1 MWHLVVYYTVL
12 CLLSTTKYVAQNK
25 KFRPL
30 SHFSYSKA
38 LLIFGNKIYFMIK
51 KILILSALAV
61 FSVGCKSPKP
71 ITQETPTDKKKS
83 DLKEYSKVIT
93 SEAKSDE
100 GLFTTH
106 FVDDKLYFEIP
117 VDLFEKDMLLVSRI
131 AGVPS
136 GFGGGYVNAGSK
148 VNEQVVRWV
157 KRNGNIDM
165 KVISFENQSDEESP
179 IYKSVQ
185 ANNFFP
191 ILFSSKIET
200 WSKDSSSVVIDAS
213 DLFESEV
220 DAINGISSNLRKRY
234 KVKKLDKSRSYI
246 ESANSYPKNIEVKHV
261 MTYEAETPP
270 ERDQAGTISML
281 LNQSMILLPEEKMQP
296 RLADYRVGW
305 FTIDKYDYDSEELKA
320 DDYEIIRRWKLV
332 PKDMEAYKRGELV
345 EPVDPIVY
353 YLDPATPEKWRP
365 YFKQGIEDW
374 NVAFEKAGFKNAI
387 IAKDPPSKEEDPEFS
402 PEDVRYSVVRY
413 VASTTRNAVG
423 PSVTD
428 PRTGEIIESDII
440 WYHNHLRS
448 YRNRFMIEAG
458 AQNPNARTLNTPEAE
473 IGEMMRMVIAHEVG
487 HALGLPHNMKASS
500 AYPTDSLRSAEFTQ
514 KYGLTPSI
522 MDYARVNYVAQP
534 GDEDVRYI
542 RMMGPYDLYA
552 INWGYRYLP
561 AANSPQSEKVTLD
574 EWILEKAGDPI
585 YEFGNGYSGADPQS
599 QRESL
604 GDDQIKAGEYAV
616 ANLKKVVPNLI
627 EWTSKDGYGYDDL
640 DEVYRELSYMWRGY
654 MSHVITNVGGIY
666 ETRKTSDQAGAVY
679 EPVPQEVQK
688 DAVEFLNREAFSTP
702 TWMLDRDLLARIEAT
717 EATQRIQA
725 LQTRALEN
733 LLEKDRIKR
742 MIANEEANNNEA
754 YTAMEM
760 MTELR
765 KGVFSELYNSKSTD
779 AYRRNLQRSFVDVA
793 ASYVK
798 ELENRENDEVL
809 KSDIMAL
816 MRGELN
822 KLKTDINRRK
832 NRVNDSLTK
841 YHWEDLVARIDA
853 AILTEA

>member
-1 MWHLVVYYTVL
+1 M
-12 CLLSTTKYVAQNK
+12 
-25 KFRPL
+25 
-30 SHFSYSKA
+30 
-38 LLIFGNKIYFMIK
+38 
-51 KILILSALAV
+51 
-61 FSVGCKSPKP
+61 
-71 ITQETPTDKKKS
+71 
-83 DLKEYSKVIT
+83 
-93 SEAKSDE
+93 
-100 GLFTTH
+100 
-106 FVDDKLYFEIP
+106 
-117 VDLFEKDMLLVSRI
+117 
-131 AGVPS
+131 
-136 GFGGGYVNAGSK
+136 NAGSK

-157 KRNGNIDM
+157 KRDGNIDM
-165 KVISFENQSDEESP
+165 KVISFENQSEEESP
-179 IYKSVQ
+179 IYQSVQ

-200 WSKDSSSVVIDAS
+200 WSKDSTSVVIEAGP
-213 DLFESEV
+213 LFENEV
-220 DAINGISSNLRKRY
+220 DAINGISESLRKRY

-246 ESANSYPKNIEVKHV
+246 ESANAYPKNIEVKHV
-261 MTYEAETPP
+261 MTYEAENPP

-281 LNQSMILLPEEKMQP
+281 LNQSMILLPENKMQP

-305 FTIDKYDYDSEELKA
+305 FTIDKYDYNSEELKA

-332 PKDMEAYKRGELV
+332 PKDIEAYKRGELV
-345 EPVDPIVY
+345 EPEDPIVY

-387 IAKDPPSKEEDPEFS
+387 IAKDPPSEEEDPEFS

-458 AQNPNARTLNTPEAE
+458 AQNPNARTLNTPEEE

-500 AYPTDSLRSAEFTQ
+500 AYPTDSLRSAEFTR

-534 GDEDVRYI
+534 EDKDVRYI

-561 AANSPQSEKVTLD
+561 EAKSTKAEKATLD
-574 EWILEKAGDPI
+574 KWILEKAGDPI

-604 GDDQIKAGEYAV
+604 GDDQVKASEYGI

-627 EWTSKDGYGYDDL
+627 AWTSKDGYAYDDL
-640 DEVYRELSYMWRGY
+640 DEVYRELNYMWRGY
-654 MSHVITNVGGIY
+654 LSHVITNVGGVY

-679 EPVPQEVQK
+679 EPVPANVQEN
-688 DAVEFLNREAFSTP
+688 AIEFLNNEAFRTP
-702 TWMLDRDLLARIEAT
+702 SWLLDQDLLGRIEAS
-717 EATQRIQA
+717 EVRGRIQA

-733 LLEKDRIKR
+733 LLEKDRLKR
-742 MIANEEANNNEA
+742 MIANEEVNGNKI
-754 YTAMEM
+754 YTVTKM
-760 MTELR
+760 MTDLR
-765 KGVFSELYNSKSTD
+765 KGIFSELYNAAKSD
-779 AYRRNLQRSFVDVA
+779 AYKRNLQRSFVDVA

-798 ELENRENDEVL
+798 QLKNRENDEVL

-822 KLKTDINRRK
+822 RLKKDINSRK
-832 NRVNDSLTK
+832 NRINHDLTR
-841 YHWEDLVARIDA
+841 YHWNDLIARIDE
-853 AILTEA
+853 AILIEA

>member
-1 MWHLVVYYTVL
+1 
-12 CLLSTTKYVAQNK
+12 
-25 KFRPL
+25 
-30 SHFSYSKA
+30 
-38 LLIFGNKIYFMIK
+38 MIK
-51 KILILSALAV
+51 KILLLGMFATLGL
-61 FSVGCKSPKP
+61 GCKSPKAV
-71 ITQETPTDKKKS
+71 TQESSKSEKKES
-83 DLKEYSKVIT
+83 DLKEYSQVIT
-93 SEAKSDE
+93 AKAKSDE

-117 VDLFEKDMLLVSRI
+117 TELFEKDMLLVSRI

-136 GFGGGYVNAGSK
+136 RFGGGYVNAGSK

-157 KRNGNIDM
+157 KRDGNVDM

-200 WSKDSSSVVIDAS
+200 WNNDSTSVVIDAS
-213 DLFESEV
+213 GLFEKEV
-220 DAINGISSNLRKRY
+220 DAINGISSSLRKRY
-234 KVKKLDKSRSYI
+234 KVKKLDNSRSYI
-246 ESANSYPKNIEVKHV
+246 ESAHAYPKNIEVKHV

-270 ERDQAGTISML
+270 DRDQAGTISML
-281 LNQSMILLPEEKMQP
+281 LNQSMILLPEDKMRP
-296 RLADYRVGW
+296 RLANDRVGW

-332 PKDMEAYKRGELV
+332 PKDIEAYKRGELV
-345 EPVDPIVY
+345 EPVEPIVY

-387 IAKDPPSKEEDPEFS
+387 IAKDPPSKEEDPGFS

-413 VASTTRNAVG
+413 VASTTRNAMG
-423 PSVTD
+423 PSVSD

-458 AQNPNARTLNTPEAE
+458 AQNPKARTLNTPEEE

-542 RMMGPYDLYA
+542 RMLGPYDLYA
-552 INWGYRYLP
+552 INWGYRFLP
-561 AANSPQSEKVTLD
+561 EADSAKEEKATLD
-574 EWILEKAGDPI
+574 KWILEKAGDPV

-604 GDDQIKAGEYAV
+604 GADQIKASEYGI
-616 ANLKKVVPNLI
+616 ANLKKVVPNLVD
-627 EWTSKDGYGYDDL
+627 WTSKDGYGYGEL
-640 DEVYRELSYMWRGY
+640 AEVYRELGYMWRGY
-654 MSHVITNVGGIY
+654 LSHVVTNIGGVY
-666 ETRKTSDQAGAVY
+666 ETRKTSDQAGVVY
-679 EPVPQEVQK
+679 EPVPSDIQK
-688 DAVEFLNREAFSTP
+688 NAVKFLNEEAFTTP
-702 TWMLDRDLLARIEAT
+702 NWMLNQDLLGRIEAS
-717 EATQRIQA
+717 EAIDRIQSI
-725 LQTRALEN
+725 QTWTLER
-733 LLEKDRIKR
+733 LLKKDRLKR
-742 MIANEEANNNEA
+742 MITNEEVNAKKA
-754 YTAMEM
+754 YSSVEM
-760 MTELR
+760 MEDVR
-765 KGVFSELYNSKSTD
+765 KGIFSELYNSRKTD
-779 AYRRNLQRSFVDVA
+779 AYRRNLQRSYVDI
-793 ASYVK
+793 ASAYLK
-798 ELENRENDEVL
+798 ELKERENDEVL

-816 MRGELN
+816 MRGEMEQ
-822 KLKTDINRRK
+822 LKADINRRK
-832 NRVNDSLTK
+832 NRVDHQLTRFHWNDL
-841 YHWEDLVARIDA
+841 LARIDA
-853 AILTEA
+853 ATLNEI

>member
-1 MWHLVVYYTVL
+1 
-12 CLLSTTKYVAQNK
+12 
-25 KFRPL
+25 
-30 SHFSYSKA
+30 
-38 LLIFGNKIYFMIK
+38 MIK
-51 KILILSALAV
+51 KTLLLGALAA
-61 FSVGCKSPKP
+61 FSVGCKSPQP
-71 ITQETPTDKKKS
+71 ITQEASKTEKKKS
-83 DLKEYSKVIT
+83 DLKEYAELIT

-117 VDLFEKDMLLVSRI
+117 TELFEKDMLLVSRI

-157 KRNGNIDM
+157 KRNGNVDV
-165 KVISFENQSDEESP
+165 KVVSFENQSDEESP

-191 ILFSSKIET
+191 ILFSSKIEA
-200 WSKDSSSVVIDAS
+200 WNADSTSVVIDAS
-213 DLFESEV
+213 GLFENEV
-220 DAINGISSNLRKRY
+220 DAINGISSSLRKRY

-270 ERDQAGTISML
+270 ERDQAGTISMM
-281 LNQSMILLPEEKMQP
+281 LNQSMILLPEEMMQP

-305 FTIDKYDYDSEELKA
+305 FTIDKYDYNSEELKA
-320 DDYEIIRRWKLV
+320 DDYEIIRRWQLV
-332 PKDMEAYKRGELV
+332 PKDIEAYKRGELV
-345 EPVDPIVY
+345 EPIEPIVY

-387 IAKDPPSKEEDPEFS
+387 IAKEPPSKEEDPEFS

-561 AANSPQSEKVTLD
+561 EADSAQEEKSTLD
-574 EWILEKAGDPI
+574 NWILEKAGDPI

-604 GDDQIKAGEYAV
+604 GDDQIKASEYGI
-616 ANLKKVVPNLI
+616 ANLKKVVPNLVA
-627 EWTSKDGYGYDDL
+627 WTSKDGYGYEDL
-640 DEVYRELSYMWRGY
+640 AEVYRELGYMWRGY
-654 MSHVITNVGGIY
+654 ISHVITNVGGVY
-666 ETRKTSDQAGAVY
+666 ETRKTSDQSGAIY
-679 EPVPQEVQK
+679 EPVPAKIQK
-688 DAVEFLNREAFSTP
+688 GAVEFLNKEAFTTP
-702 TWMLDRDLLARIEAT
+702 DWMLDQDLLSRIESS
-717 EATQRIQA
+717 EAVDRIQS

-733 LLEKDRIKR
+733 LLEKDRLVR
-742 MIANEEANNNEA
+742 MIAAEEVNGNKA
-754 YTAMEM
+754 YTVIELMSD
-760 MTELR
+760 LR
-765 KGVFSELYNSKSTD
+765 KGIFSELYNSSKTD
-779 AYRRNLQRSFVDVA
+779 SYKRNLQRSFVDIA
-793 ASYVK
+793 ASYVD
-798 ELENRENDEVL
+798 ELEERENDEIL

-816 MRGELN
+816 MRGELQ
-822 KLKTDINRRK
+822 KLKSDISRRK
-832 NRVNDSLTK
+832 NNTGRDLTR
-841 YHWEDLVARIDA
+841 YHWEDLIARIDA
-853 AILTEA
+853 AILNEA

>member
-1 MWHLVVYYTVL
+1 
-12 CLLSTTKYVAQNK
+12 
-25 KFRPL
+25 
-30 SHFSYSKA
+30 
-38 LLIFGNKIYFMIK
+38 MIK
-51 KILILSALAV
+51 KMLFLGALAI

-71 ITQETPTDKKKS
+71 ITQQAPKPEKNKS
-83 DLKEYSKVIT
+83 DLKEYSQVIT

-106 FVDDKLYFEIP
+106 FVGDKLYFEIP
-117 VDLFEKDMLLVSRI
+117 VNLFDKDMLLVSRI
-131 AGVPS
+131 AGIPS

-191 ILFSSKIET
+191 ILFSTEIKT
-200 WSKDSSSVVIDAS
+200 WSKDSCSVVIDAS
-213 DLFESEV
+213 GLFENEV
-220 DAINGISSNLRKRY
+220 DAINGISANLRKRY

-246 ESANSYPKNIEVKHV
+246 ESANSYPENIEIKHV
-261 MTYEAETPP
+261 MTYEADSPP

-281 LNQSMILLPEEKMQP
+281 LNQSMILLPENKMQP
-296 RLADYRVGW
+296 RLADPRVGW
-305 FTIDKYDYDSEELKA
+305 FTINKYDYNSEELKA
-320 DDYEIIRRWKLV
+320 DDYEIIRRWQLV
-332 PKDMEAYKRGELV
+332 PKDIEAYKRGELV

-374 NVAFEKAGFKNAI
+374 NVAFEAAGFKNAI

-534 GDEDVRYI
+534 GDDGVRYI

-561 AANSPQSEKVTLD
+561 EANSAREEKETLD
-574 EWILEKAGDPI
+574 KWILEKAGDPV

-604 GDDQIKAGEYAV
+604 GDDQVKASAYGI
-616 ANLKKVVPNLI
+616 ANLKKVVPNLV

-640 DEVYRELSYMWRGY
+640 AEVYRELGYMWRGY
-654 MSHVITNVGGIY
+654 ISHVITNVGGVY
-666 ETRKTSDQAGAVY
+666 ETRKTADQSGLVY
-679 EPVPQEVQK
+679 EPVPEKIQK
-688 DAVEFLNREAFSTP
+688 QAVEFLNKEAFTTP
-702 TWMLDRDLLARIEAT
+702 DWMLNQKLLGRIDASEAID
-717 EATQRIQA
+717 RIQGF
-725 LQTRALEN
+725 QSKALEN
-733 LLEKDRIKR
+733 LLEKDRLKR
-742 MIANEEANNNEA
+742 MVLNNEMNA
-754 YTAMEM
+754 NDTYTVTEM
-760 MTELR
+760 MKDIRE
-765 KGVFSELYNSKSTD
+765 GVFSELYNSQETD

-793 ASYVK
+793 ASYLN
-798 ELENRENDEVL
+798 ELEERKNDEVL

-822 KLKTDINRRK
+822 KLRSDLSKRK
-832 NRVNDSLTK
+832 NSVNHELTR
-841 YHWEDLVARIDA
+841 YHWKDLIARIDLA
-853 AILTEA
+853 TGTDA

>member
-1 MWHLVVYYTVL
+1 M
-12 CLLSTTKYVAQNK
+12 
-25 KFRPL
+25 
-30 SHFSYSKA
+30 
-38 LLIFGNKIYFMIK
+38 G
-51 KILILSALAV
+51 ALAAIC
-61 FSVGCKSPKP
+61 FSCKTSQIP
-71 ITQETPTDKKKS
+71 ETVSKSEKKDS
-83 DLKEYSKVIT
+83 DLKDYSKVIT
-93 SEAKSDE
+93 SDAKSDD

-117 VDLFEKDMLLVSRI
+117 LDLLDKDMLLVSRI

-136 GFGGGYVNAGSK
+136 GFGGGYMNAGSK

-165 KVISFENQSDEESP
+165 KVISFENQSEEGSP
-179 IYKSVQ
+179 IYQSVQ

-200 WSKDSSSVVIDAS
+200 WSKDSTSVVIEAGP
-213 DLFESEV
+213 LFENEV
-220 DAINGISSNLRKRY
+220 DAINGISESLRKRY

-246 ESANSYPKNIEVKHV
+246 ESANAYPENIEVKHV
-261 MTYEAETPP
+261 MTYEAENPP

-281 LNQSMILLPEEKMQP
+281 LNQSMILLPENKMQP

-305 FTIDKYDYDSEELKA
+305 FTIDKYDYNSEELKA

-332 PKDMEAYKRGELV
+332 PKDIEAYKRGELV
-345 EPVDPIVY
+345 EPEDPIVY

-458 AQNPNARTLNTPEAE
+458 AQNPNARTLNTPEEE

-500 AYPTDSLRSAEFTQ
+500 AYPTDSLRSAEFTR

-534 GDEDVRYI
+534 EDKDVRYI

-561 AANSPQSEKVTLD
+561 EAKSTKAEKATLD
-574 EWILEKAGDPI
+574 KWILEKAGDPI

-604 GDDQIKAGEYAV
+604 GDDQVKASEYGI

-627 EWTSKDGYGYDDL
+627 AWTSKDGYAYDDL
-640 DEVYRELSYMWRGY
+640 DEVYRELNYMWRGY
-654 MSHVITNVGGIY
+654 LSHVITNVGGVY

-679 EPVPQEVQK
+679 EPVPANVQEN
-688 DAVEFLNREAFSTP
+688 AIEFLNNEAFRTP
-702 TWMLDRDLLARIEAT
+702 SWLLDQDLLGRIEAS
-717 EATQRIQA
+717 EVRGRIQA

-733 LLEKDRIKR
+733 LLEKDRLKR
-742 MIANEEANNNEA
+742 MIANEEVNGNKI
-754 YTAMEM
+754 YTVTKM
-760 MTELR
+760 MKDLR
-765 KGVFSELYNSKSTD
+765 KGIFSELYNAAKSD
-779 AYRRNLQRSFVDVA
+779 AYKRNLQRSFVDVA

-798 ELENRENDEVL
+798 QLKNRENDEVL

-822 KLKTDINRRK
+822 RLKKDINSRK
-832 NRVNDSLTK
+832 NRVNHDLTR
-841 YHWEDLVARIDA
+841 YHWNDLIARIDE
-853 AILTEA
+853 AILIEA

>member
-1 MWHLVVYYTVL
+1 
-12 CLLSTTKYVAQNK
+12 
-25 KFRPL
+25 
-30 SHFSYSKA
+30 
-38 LLIFGNKIYFMIK
+38 MIK
-51 KILILSALAV
+51 KILLMGTLAV
-61 FSVGCKSPKP
+61 FSVGCKTSQIPESTPKP
-71 ITQETPTDKKKS
+71 EKKES

-93 SEAKSDE
+93 SEAQSDE

-117 VDLFEKDMLLVSRI
+117 MELLEKDMLLVSRI

-136 GFGGGYVNAGSK
+136 GFGGGYMNAGSK

-179 IYKSVQ
+179 IYQSVQ

-191 ILFSSKIET
+191 ILFSSKIQA
-200 WSKDSSSVVIDAS
+200 WSKDSTSVVIDAGA
-213 DLFESEV
+213 LFEEEV
-220 DAINGISSNLRKRY
+220 DAINGVSANLRKRY
-234 KVKKLDKSRSYI
+234 KVKKLDKNRSYI
-246 ESANSYPKNIEVKHV
+246 ESANSYPKNIEIKHV

-281 LNQSMILLPEEKMQP
+281 LNQSMILLPENKMQP

-305 FTIDKYDYDSEELKA
+305 FSIDKYNYDSDELKA

-332 PKDMEAYKRGELV
+332 PKDIEAYKRGELV
-345 EPVDPIVY
+345 EPEDPIVY
-353 YLDPATPEKWRP
+353 YLDPATPKKWRP
-365 YFKQGIEDW
+365 YFKKGIEDW

-387 IAKDPPSKEEDPEFS
+387 IAKDPPTKEEDPEFS

-458 AQNPNARTLNTPEAE
+458 AQNKNARTLNTPEKE

-552 INWGYRYLP
+552 INWGYRFLP
-561 AANSPQSEKVTLD
+561 EAASAQEEKSTLD
-574 EWILEKAGDPI
+574 KWILDKAGDPV

-604 GDDQIKAGEYAV
+604 GDDQVKASEYGI
-616 ANLKKVVPNLI
+616 ANLKKAVPNLI
-627 EWTSKDGYGYDDL
+627 EWTSKDGYAYDDL
-640 DEVYRELSYMWRGY
+640 EEVYRELSYMWRGY
-654 MSHVITNVGGIY
+654 ISHVITNVGGVY
-666 ETRKTSDQAGAVY
+666 ETRKTSDQSGAVY
-679 EPVPQEVQK
+679 EPVPAEIQK
-688 DAVEFLNREAFSTP
+688 KAVKFLNNEAFSTP
-702 TWMLDRDLLARIEAT
+702 SWMLDQELLSRIEISKAR
-717 EATQRIQA
+717 ERIQS

-733 LLEKDRIKR
+733 LLEKDRLKR
-742 MIANEEANNNEA
+742 MIANEETAEKSV
-754 YTAMEM
+754 YTTIEM
-760 MTELR
+760 LDDLR
-765 KGVFSELYNSKSTD
+765 ENIFSELYSTRKTD

-798 ELENRENDEVL
+798 QLESRENDEVL

-822 KLKTDINRRK
+822 QLKRDLNRLK
-832 NRVNDSLTK
+832 NRGNHSLTK
-841 YHWEDLVARIDA
+841 YHWNDLVARIDE
-853 AILTEA
+853 AILIDS

>member
-1 MWHLVVYYTVL
+1 
-12 CLLSTTKYVAQNK
+12 
-25 KFRPL
+25 
-30 SHFSYSKA
+30 
-38 LLIFGNKIYFMIK
+38 MIR
-51 KILILSALAV
+51 KILLLGALAV
-61 FSVGCKSPKP
+61 FSAGCKTSQPMAQEAPKP
-71 ITQETPTDKKKS
+71 KKKS
-83 DLKEYSKVIT
+83 DLKSYSEVIT

-106 FVDDKLYFEIP
+106 FVGDKLYFEIP
-117 VDLFEKDMLLVSRI
+117 KEYLDKDMLLVSRI

-165 KVISFENQSDEESP
+165 KVISFENQSDEDSP

-200 WSKDSSSVVIDAS
+200 YSPDSSNVVIEVS
-213 DLFESEV
+213 KLFENEV
-220 DAINGISSNLRKRY
+220 DAINGISSSLRKRY
-234 KVKKLDKSRSYI
+234 KVKRLDQSRSYI
-246 ESANSYPKNIEVKHV
+246 ESAHAYPQNIEIKHV
-261 MTYEAETPP
+261 MTYEAEDPP

-281 LNQSMILLPEEKMQP
+281 LNQSMILLPEDKMQP

-332 PKDMEAYKRGELV
+332 PKDIEAYKRGELV
-345 EPVDPIVY
+345 EPVKPIVY

-374 NVAFEKAGFKNAI
+374 NVAFEEAGFKNAI
-387 IAKDPPSKEEDPEFS
+387 IANDPPTKEEDPEFS

-423 PSVTD
+423 PSVSD

-458 AQNPNARTLNTPEAE
+458 AQNPNARTLNTPEEE

-500 AYPTDSLRSAEFTQ
+500 AYPTDSLRSAKFTQ

-534 GDEDVRYI
+534 EDEDVRYI

-552 INWGYRYLP
+552 INWGYRYIPEADSP
-561 AANSPQSEKVTLD
+561 AEEKSTLD
-574 EWILEKAGDPI
+574 KWILEKAGDPV
-585 YEFGNGYSGADPQS
+585 YEFGSGYGGADPQS

-604 GDDQIKAGEYAV
+604 GADQVKASEYGL

-627 EWTSKDGYGYDDL
+627 EWTSTDGYGYDDL
-640 DEVYRELSYMWRGY
+640 EEVYRELNYMWRGY
-654 MSHVITNVGGIY
+654 ISHVVTNVGGVY
-666 ETRKTSDQAGAVY
+666 ETRKTSDQEGAVY
-679 EPVPQEVQK
+679 EPVPEDMQRK
-688 DAVEFLNREAFSTP
+688 AVKFLNEEAFTTP
-702 TWMLDRDLLARIEAT
+702 QWLLNQDVLERIEASGAI
-717 EATQRIQA
+717 ERVQA

-733 LLEKDRIKR
+733 VLEKDRLRR
-742 MIANEEANNNEA
+742 MIANEEVNGNKA
-754 YTAMEM
+754 YTVIELMND
-760 MTELR
+760 LR
-765 KGVFSELYNSKSTD
+765 KGVFSELYSAKRTD
-779 AYRRNLQRSFVDVA
+779 GYRRNLQRSYVDA
-793 ASYVK
+793 AAAYVN
-798 ELENRENDEVL
+798 ELDKMEDEEIL
-809 KSDIMAL
+809 KSDIIAL
-816 MRGELN
+816 MRGELQGLRN
-822 KLKTDINRRK
+822 DINRRR
-832 NRVNDSLTK
+832 NATSHSLTK
-841 YHWEDLVARIDA
+841 YHWNDLIARIDA
-853 AILTEA
+853 ALATGNS